1 MDNVVTVYHGGIV
14 ETDQFSNV
22 TFVGMESVS
31 LMFDTRPLFSEL
43 IARAR
48 EELDWNSTDDDIAVV
63 GVLHYG
69 KSGRVFSRQVRIAS
83 EVGWDRYVN
92 IVMKN
97 EIQCLDLV
105 MWKVSKDPTPLVCP
119 PRNDQPTPHV
129 LSPEGGNSAPADLS
143 LPNNQIDDD
152 DGVRVPDVQSGPNQ
166 TGIVLDVGISP
177 QEIPTSQNH
186 PSKSLW

>member
-1 MDNVVTVYHGGIV
+1 MD
-14 ETDQFSNV
+14 
-22 TFVGMESVS
+22 SVS
-31 LMFDTRPLFSEL
+31 LMFDSRPLFSEL

-48 EELDWNSTDDDIAVV
+48 EELEWNSTDDDISVV

-97 EIQCLDLV
+97 EIHLDLV

-129 LSPEGGNSAPADLS
+129 LSPEGGNSAPADLF
-143 LPNNQIDDD
+143 LPNIQIDDD
-152 DGVRVPDVQSGPNQ
+152 DGVRVPDVQSDPNQ
-166 TGIVLDVGISP
+166 TEIVLDVGISP
-177 QEIPTSQNH
+177 QEIPTSQDH
-186 PSKSLW
+186 PSKSLC